1 MRDVKVFPNRVISHS
16 ACCVLAA
23 TVLFSLV
30 SSLWQHTAAV
40 ATVMSVQNMAYGWV
54 KGQVG
59 PAAMAFSW
67 IALAAYIITLCGL
80 IVIVISIRLLDE
92 LVDE

>member
-1 MRDVKVFPNRVISHS
+1 M
-16 ACCVLAA
+16 LAA
-23 TVLFSLV
+23 VVLFSLV
-30 SSLWQHTAAV
+30 SCLWQHTAAV

-67 IALAAYIITLCGL
+67 IALAAYLITLCG
-80 IVIVISIRLLDE
+80 IGVMVISIRLLDE
-92 LVDE
+92 LVKDDD